1 MRGLPR
7 DKGPGKPAPG
17 TPGNGSLSLRDRL
30 VPLVIAGTFFMQMMD
45 SSILNTSLPEMART
59 FGVRPLDLSTGV
71 TVYMLVFAAMLP
83 LSGWLAERFGARKI
97 FTLSVVI
104 FCLSSLAC
112 GLAQNLPAFVVA
124 RAVQGL
130 GASMMT
136 PVGRV
141 IVLRS
146 VAKSALLQAMAT
158 IAVPALVGP
167 LIGPVLGGILTTWA
181 SWRWNFFVNLPVGL
195 ASVFLIHRFVP
206 AFAPQPEFRFDTK
219 GFLLSSS
226 ALAAFLF
233 GVETLAH
240 GTWASPLPWICLGWG
255 VGGGALALRHLRKAT
270 NPLLSLAPLSIPTFR
285 LSTLGAGMWIRLA
298 ISSTPFLLPLFFQV
312 GLGLSPIASG
322 AYLSAY
328 FAGNLAMKS
337 ITTASLRRFGF
348 RSVIVWNG
356 ALVGLSILALCLLG
370 PRTPFAATIVLLVVA
385 GMVRSLQFTSM
396 GTLVFADIPTPLSAS
411 AATLSSIAQ
420 QVAMALG
427 VTLAAASLNLSRLA
441 HGHPNLERADFR
453 ASLTAMAGIAL
464 LAAWLFRKLHP
475 DAGAV
480 LTARPTS
487 DQDDG

>member
-1 MRGLPR
+1 MT
-7 DKGPGKPAPG
+7 DVPGR
-17 TPGNGSLSLRDRL
+17 LSLRDRL
-30 VPLVIAGTFFMQMMD
+30 VPLVVAGTFFMQMMD
-45 SSILNTSLPEMART
+45 SSILNTSLPQMART

-83 LSGWLAERFGARKI
+83 LSGWLAERFGARRV
-97 FTLSVVI
+97 FTLSVTI

-112 GLAQNLPAFVVA
+112 GLAQSLPAFVAA

-158 IAVPALVGP
+158 IAVPALVAP
-167 LIGPVLGGILTTWA
+167 LIGPVLGGLLTTWA
-181 SWRWNFFVNLPVGL
+181 SWRWNFFVNLPVGV
-195 ASVFLIHRFVP
+195 ASTFLIHRFVP
-206 AFAPQPEFRFDTK
+206 AFAPQPEHRFDTR

-226 ALAAFLF
+226 ALASLLF
-233 GVETLAH
+233 GVETLSH
-240 GTWASPLPWICLGWG
+240 GTFASPIPWACLGWG
-255 VGGGALALRHLRKAT
+255 FVGGFLALRQLRQGST
-270 NPLLSLAPLSIPTFR
+270 PLLSLEPLSIPTFR

-356 ALVGLSILALCLLG
+356 ALVGLSILSLCLLG
-370 PRTPFAATIVLLVVA
+370 PGTPFVATVVLLVAA
-385 GMVRSLQFTSM
+385 GMVRSLQFTSL
-396 GTLVFADIPTPLSAS
+396 GTLVFADIPDALSAS

-441 HGHPNLERADFR
+441 HGHPNLERVDFR
-453 ASLTAMAGIAL
+453 ASLAFMACIAL

-475 DAGAV
+475 DAGVA
-480 LTARPTS
+480 LTGRPAA
-487 DQDDG
+487 DQDES